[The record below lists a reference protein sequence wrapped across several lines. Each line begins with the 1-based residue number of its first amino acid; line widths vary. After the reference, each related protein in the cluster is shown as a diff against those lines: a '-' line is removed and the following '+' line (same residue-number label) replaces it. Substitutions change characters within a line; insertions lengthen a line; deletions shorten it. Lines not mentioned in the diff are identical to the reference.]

1 VVELVVAQE
10 QHRRARGHR
19 LFALLG
25 IWFAAIDFQDEHD
38 GRGLDWMM

>member
-19 LFALLG
+19 LARYLVPCDR
-25 IWFAAIDFQDEHD
+25 DFQKERD
-38 GRGLDWMM
+38 GLGLDWMM